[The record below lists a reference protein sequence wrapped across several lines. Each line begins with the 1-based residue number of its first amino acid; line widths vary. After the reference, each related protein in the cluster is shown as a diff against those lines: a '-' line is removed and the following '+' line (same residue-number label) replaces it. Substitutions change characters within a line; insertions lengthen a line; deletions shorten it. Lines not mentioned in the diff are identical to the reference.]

1 MMSDEGNV
9 ENEPKPTLDETN
21 TSTDP
26 TEGQAPEIKDAS
38 EDTTED
44 ASKDAEKPKTLLT
57 DAGEKENEDSKPFE
71 LKLPEGVEVDA
82 ELLGALQKTAKDAD
96 HAQQLVD
103 VYLQVQQREREEFTT
118 AFQKQQEQWVE
129 EIKADKEVETLLLS
143 ARKAMD
149 RFASPELR
157 EFLDVSGLGNHPL
170 MVRFVAAVG
179 QAMSEDSVAG
189 TSGNTAPAGDTNIL
203 SKLYNHPTSKAG

>member
-9 ENEPKPTLDETN
+9 ENEPKLTSDETN

-26 TEGQAPEIKDAS
+26 TEGQAPESKGAS
-38 EDTTED
+38 EDTAED
-44 ASKDAEKPKTLLT
+44 APKDAEKPKTLLT
-57 DAGEKENEDSKPFE
+57 DAGEKNEDSKPFE

-82 ELLGALQKTAKDAD
+82 ELLGALQKTTKDAD